1 MWVSRVEYPIL
12 VTNEFLEIFTG
23 QKVHFLKFQLQQKRQ
38 KSDTYALSY
47 QNCRQPCSLFFNW
60 VLPYMEIF
68 SNQQSAQNQ
77 DLKADLAH
85 IRLFL
90 RHW

>member
-1 MWVSRVEYPIL
+1 MRHMLPSGICPHPRGDFSGASVENTGYHLWVSRVEYPIL

-47 QNCRQPCSLFFNW
+47 
-60 VLPYMEIF
+60 
-68 SNQQSAQNQ
+68 
-77 DLKADLAH
+77 
-85 IRLFL
+85 
-90 RHW
+90 